1 MRTPDFEAYDDFK
14 DITANTAG
22 NTFVNSFRGLMLTNS
37 LTNGGGCTFTIQH
50 LGGSPVSLQA
60 AKTIQ
65 AHTGINGG
73 TVIVPVSGDAVSV
86 NVVGTGTKVY
96 ALI

>member
-1 MRTPDFEAYDDFK
+1 MRTPDFESYDDFK

-22 NTFVNSFRGLMLTNS
+22 NTFVNTFRALMVVNS
-37 LTNGGGCTFTIQH
+37 VTNGGGCTFSIQH
-50 LGGSPVSLQA
+50 LGGDPVSLQA

-65 AHTGINGG
+65 SHTGTNGG

-86 NVVGTGTKVY
+86 SVVGTGTKVY
-96 ALI
+96 ALR